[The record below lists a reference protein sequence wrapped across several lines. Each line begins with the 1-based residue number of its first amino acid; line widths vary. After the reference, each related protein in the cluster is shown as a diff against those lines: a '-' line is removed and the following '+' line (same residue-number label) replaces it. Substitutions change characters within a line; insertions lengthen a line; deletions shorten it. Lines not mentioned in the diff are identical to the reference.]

1 MTTKAKRILLA
12 EDEVALRDFVSRNLR
27 ARGFEVYEAS
37 NGLEALA
44 TWERENPHLLI
55 LDIMMPRMDGLEVCR
70 RVREQ
75 SAVPIIVLTALDAE
89 SDKVTALDLGAD
101 DYLTKPF
108 GVEELLARVRAVLRR
123 TQWEGI
129 LPASGIKQFGNLEID
144 LAGHVVRL
152 RGAEVRLSPT
162 EFSVLKQLVANVGK
176 VLTHRMLLQSIWGP
190 EYGGEAEYLRVYIN
204 RLRQKLEAD
213 PASPRYLLTEPGVGY
228 RFAAAETERT
238 RGLPPDEQDS
248 ESM

>member
-1 MTTKAKRILLA
+1 MTTRAKRILLA

-27 ARGFEVYEAS
+27 ARGFEVLEAS
-37 NGLEALA
+37 NGLEAVA
-44 TWERENPHLLI
+44 VWEREDPHLLI

-70 RVREQ
+70 RVREH

-123 TQWEGI
+123 THWETI
-129 LPASGIKQFGNLEID
+129 PPTSGLKQFGDLEID
-144 LAGHVVRL
+144 LSGHVVRY
-152 RGAEVRLSPT
+152 RGIEVRLSPT
-162 EFSVLKQLVANVGK
+162 EFALLKQLISHAGK

-213 PASPRYLLTEPGVGY
+213 PGHPRYLLTEPGVGY
-228 RFAAAETERT
+228 RFVAPESEGTHR
-238 RGLPPDEQDS
+238 RPPS
-248 ESM
+248 ASSGSI

>member
-12 EDEVALRDFVSRNLR
+12 EDEMVLRDFVSRNLR
-27 ARGFEVYEAS
+27 ARGFEVLEAS

-44 TWERENPHLLI
+44 VWEREDPHLLI

-70 RVREQ
+70 RVREH
-75 SAVPIIVLTALDAE
+75 SAVPIIVLTALDVE
-89 SDKVTALDLGAD
+89 SEKVSALDLGAD

-123 TQWEGI
+123 THWEAIPLAG
-129 LPASGIKQFGNLEID
+129 GIKQFGDLEID
-144 LAGHVVRL
+144 LAGHIVRL

-162 EFSVLKQLVANVGK
+162 EFSLLGQLITKAGK

-204 RLRQKLEAD
+204 RLRQKLEPD
-213 PASPRYLLTEPGVGY
+213 PAHPRYFLTEPGVGY
-228 RFAAAETERT
+228 RFAPESERK
-238 RGLPPDEQDS
+238 RPL
-248 ESM
+248 